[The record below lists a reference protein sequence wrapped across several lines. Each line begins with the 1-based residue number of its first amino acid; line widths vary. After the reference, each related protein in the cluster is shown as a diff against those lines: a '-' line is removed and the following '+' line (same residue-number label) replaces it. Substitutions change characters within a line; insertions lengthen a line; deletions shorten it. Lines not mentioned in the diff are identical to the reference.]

1 MNIDDE
7 KTSPNDVI
15 TSDVLV
21 NEGIDGSFDI
31 VHECTTDT
39 TPFTTIVGSN
49 EQVHDQNL
57 NDNGTAAAPH
67 SIVTAVPFSI
77 SVSNSSVPITCSTQT
92 ITNRSTTTAST
103 RSINDIFIN
112 KMPYLKKTYRKTY
125 ERSNSAGKIYQT
137 GRRVSFP
144 ENDSELVTGYLEPAN
159 PWATG
164 KFLNLHSNNL
174 ELYNISFIISF
185 IAIQRCLGRTRR
197 FDAPIKKCLW

>member
-21 NEGIDGSFDI
+21 NEAIDGSIEI
-31 VHECTTDT
+31 VNESTTDT
-39 TPFTTIVGSN
+39 TPFTTTVVSN
-49 EQVHDQNL
+49 DQEHDQDL
-57 NDNGTAAAPH
+57 SDNGTATNTIYTASSDAFSASH
-67 SIVTAVPFSI
+67 SIVPVSI
-77 SVSNSSVPITCSTQT
+77 SVSSVPITCSTQT

-103 RSINDIFIN
+103 RSLNDIFIN
-112 KMPYLKKTYRKTY
+112 KMPFLKKTYRKTY

-164 KFLNLHSNNL
+164 KF
-174 ELYNISFIISF
+174 F
-185 IAIQRCLGRTRR
+185 
-197 FDAPIKKCLW
+197 